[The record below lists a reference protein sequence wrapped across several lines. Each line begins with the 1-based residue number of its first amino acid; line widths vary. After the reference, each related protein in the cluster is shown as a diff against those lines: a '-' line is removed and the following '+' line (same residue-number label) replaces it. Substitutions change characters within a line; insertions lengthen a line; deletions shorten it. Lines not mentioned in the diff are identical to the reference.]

1 MSKMIHTKFGYETQE
16 WANADAELEKWLR
29 EKKEREENKI
39 KQNRKRSPKNNQ

>member
-29 EKKEREENKI
+29 DKKEREENKI

>member
-16 WANADAELEKWLR
+16 WANTDAELEKWLK